1 LIDKVRDTV
10 ANSKPGERTK
20 LKYIFLQSDKKQACA
35 DTFENLFN
43 NIINKSFDLVFFAI
57 NDTKLGQI

>member
-35 DTFENLFN
+35 ENLFN